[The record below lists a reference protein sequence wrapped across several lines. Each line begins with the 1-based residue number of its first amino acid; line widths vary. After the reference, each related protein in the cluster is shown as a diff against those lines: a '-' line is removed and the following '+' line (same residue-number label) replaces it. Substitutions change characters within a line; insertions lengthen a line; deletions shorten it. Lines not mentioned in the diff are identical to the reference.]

1 MEHTPSI
8 SLDNIKRMVD
18 MVCYDVFQIG
28 NSDEIKTIYTY
39 IIEENF
45 KFIKSRMDEY
55 VSLKNRAAT
64 LRYDYDEK
72 KKDHVKFKQDY
83 AFVEESYQDIRASY
97 MKFILLREEV
107 YRTRKLLEVDL
118 DELFVEE
125 LEQEIEERISKL
137 QQPMDNLKIRC
148 DELNKMIMEIEDMMD
163 KLKNDILTVIERVDM
178 LKGIETIYD
187 EAMFYMEKLERLS

>member
-1 MEHTPSI
+1 
-8 SLDNIKRMVD
+8 
-18 MVCYDVFQIG
+18 
-28 NSDEIKTIYTY
+28 
-39 IIEENF
+39 
-45 KFIKSRMDEY
+45 
-55 VSLKNRAAT
+55 
-64 LRYDYDEK
+64 
-72 KKDHVKFKQDY
+72 
-83 AFVEESYQDIRASY
+83 

-137 QQPMDNLKIRC
+137 QQPMDNIKVRC
-148 DELNKMIMEIEDMMD
+148 DELNKMTMEIEDMMD

-187 EAMFYMEKLERLS
+187 EAMFYMEKLERFS